1 MKSMIK
7 SAIIVMLMVTPVV
20 LSGCSF
26 FGMVPSV
33 DEYIETAQEGMAD
46 NEELMAYVEELKPVI
61 SIFYGEGRSL
71 EDIKVQGNEIHVKV
85 NLGEDT
91 SPYDS
96 VKDLMVYETTR
107 ISHTI
112 MTYRDYEV
120 INDLYK
126 IVIGFTNEKEVVLY
140 KAQAAENEGVLD
152 FTPETILNAVK
163 R

>member
-7 SAIIVMLMVTPVV
+7 SMIIVMLMTTQVV
-20 LSGCSF
+20 LSGCAF
-26 FGMVPSV
+26 FGMVPGV
-33 DEYIETAQEGMAD
+33 DEYVETAQEGVAD
-46 NEELMAYVEELKPVI
+46 NEELIAYVEELKPVI

-91 SPYDS
+91 SPYES
-96 VKDLMVYETTR
+96 AKDLMVYETTR

-120 INDLYK
+120 IDDMYK
-126 IVIGFTNEKEVVLY
+126 IVIGFTDEKEVVLY
-140 KAQAAENEGVLD
+140 KDQAVENEGVSD